1 MARVTEIY
9 PSFADFWVQDVT
21 PFTLPSAKPKKQSA
35 SIHQL
40 YNNPFWKVPGPEAQ
54 YCWRSRW
61 SLTSVTLKFSESFLQ
76 KMKSPKF
83 QNRTM
88 TRSDLVLK
96 KYVSVHSFGLVQD
109 RIGRCRW
116 CSRGSNLCP
125 MKRPRAWKLAS
136 KMLHRFKKRVLTFAY
151 SKKGGRKQEVHFWH
165 SIFHSWRWHGLL
177 WSTFRYHRWYGL
189 MSVALHV
196 TSARLGC
203 GKSHLKY
210 GYVGHQKWSWS
221 QLHLPTT
228 TAICWYAI
236 WSTCPP

>member
-9 PSFADFWVQDVT
+9 PLSFADFWVQDVT
-21 PFTLPSAKPKKQSA
+21 PFTFSKTKKTVCIHPST
-35 SIHQL
+35 
-40 YNNPFWKVPGPEAQ
+40 NNPFWKVPRPEAQ

-61 SLTSVTLKFSESFLQ
+61 SLTSVTLKFSEGFLQ

-83 QNRTM
+83 QKRHTM

-136 KMLHRFKKRVLTFAY
+136 RMLHRFKKRLLTFAY
-151 SKKGGRKQEVHFWH
+151 SKKRGKKTGGAFLAFHIRFLQVTRPSLVHFQIPQVIRPH
-165 SIFHSWRWHGLL
+165 VSSIECHFRKTRL
-177 WSTFRYHRWYGL
+177 WQES
-189 MSVALHV
+189 
-196 TSARLGC
+196 
-203 GKSHLKY
+203 
-210 GYVGHQKWSWS
+210 
-221 QLHLPTT
+221 P
-228 TAICWYAI
+228 
-236 WSTCPP
+236 